1 MSLLPGLSG
10 LPVAAMSRAV
20 LHVATSN
27 SSGGGGLSLI
37 FLLLPIA
44 MVVFLIV
51 PQRRQRKEQAALLAK
66 LAVGDEVVT
75 TAGIYGV
82 INFIEDTGIIHLEV
96 DTDVVIRVSKASV
109 SRVAGT
115 PAPGDSSTTSAK
127 AADVGKGDPPV
138 SAAEAFASK
147 LFKKK

>member
-1 MSLLPGLSG
+1 MSLLSGLSG
-10 LPVAAMSRAV
+10 LPVAAASRAV
-20 LHVATSN
+20 VHLATSN

-109 SRVAGT
+109 SRVAGA
-115 PAPGDSSTTSAK
+115 PAPGDSSPTTAK
-127 AADVGKGDPPV
+127 PADGSKAEPPV